1 LIRNLILSFVLYIN
15 AYSVK
20 HAFDIELIA
29 FPEGEWNTDALG
41 QPALLVVVCTEATS
55 RASDLAYLE
64 KVLESVQLAPV
75 AQRVRLLV
83 AEGEQD
89 LPLFTLLNRWQCT
102 TALLFG
108 LTPAA
113 AGLQSAAQRYQPLKV
128 AGKTLL
134 FCDSLSVIRQA
145 REQGDK
151 TRAMALWQAMKQ
163 IL

>member
-1 LIRNLILSFVLYIN
+1 M
-15 AYSVK
+15 K

-29 FPEGEWNTDALG
+29 FPEGEWNTDAVG
-41 QPALLVVVCTEATS
+41 QPELLVVVCTDAANN
-55 RASDLAYLE
+55 ASDLAYLE
-64 KVLESVQLAPV
+64 KVLESVQLTPV
-75 AQRVRLLV
+75 GQLVRLLV
-83 AEGEQD
+83 TEGEGG
-89 LPLFTLLNRWQCT
+89 LPLLTLLNRWQCT

-113 AGLQSAAQRYQPLKV
+113 AGLQSAVQRYQPLKI

-134 FCDSLSVIRQA
+134 FCDLLSVIRQA

-151 TRAMALWQAMKQ
+151 TKAMALWQAMKQ

>member
-1 LIRNLILSFVLYIN
+1 MKR
-15 AYSVK
+15 
-20 HAFDIELIA
+20 AFDIELID
-29 FPEGEWNTDALG
+29 FPEGEWNTDAVG
-41 QPALLVVVCTEATS
+41 QPALLVVVCTDAAG
-55 RASDLAYLE
+55 RDSDLAYLE

-75 AQRVRLLV
+75 GQRVRLLV
-83 AEGEQD
+83 VEGEEN

-113 AGLQSAAQRYQPLKV
+113 AGLQSAAQRYQPLRI

-134 FCDSLSVIRQA
+134 FCDLLSVIRQA

-151 TRAMALWQAMKQ
+151 TKAMALWQAMKQ
-163 IL
+163 ILQ